1 MTKEQLW
8 QAVLGELELSLS
20 KANFTTWFNNT
31 FVSEFDDESVVIA
44 VPNTFTKTWF
54 ENKYHKTIAQAIQNV
69 TDNRVKEIKYN
80 VEVQKN
86 SNSPIPTTPPLNNEK
101 KVDSLKKKEGQ
112 EIAGGLNPL
121 YTFDSFV
128 VGKGNDLAKAACIAT
143 AEKPGII
150 YNPLFIYGG
159 VGLGKTHLLQAVGH
173 KAMEIYNNKK
183 VVYVTCECFTNDF
196 IQAVSNG
203 KTEKFKDFYRSVDVL
218 LIDDIQFLATKE
230 RTQEEFFH
238 TFNTLHQARKQIV
251 ISSDRPPK
259 AIPALEKRLIS
270 RFEWG
275 MIADISSPDLETRA
289 AILETKC
296 REKGYLL
303 DNEILSFIAATVQ
316 NNVRELE
323 GALNRII
330 AHHQLNNSAPTL
342 ESTKEVLIA
351 LASSPR
357 KGALTPK
364 QVIST
369 VAEFYEINIK
379 DLTGG
384 SRKKELVVPRQIS
397 MFLMREEIKSS
408 YPSIGQEVGGRDHT
422 TAMHAYTKITKEV
435 EENEK
440 IKQEIDLILQRLYNN

>member
-31 FVSEFDDESVVIA
+31 FISELDDNKVVIA

-54 ENKYHKTIAQAIQNV
+54 ENKYHDTITQALQNV
-69 TDNRVKEIKYN
+69 TENQIRDITYK
-80 VEVQKN
+80 VEFSKGPK
-86 SNSPIPTTPPLNNEK
+86 SISPTTQISEADR
-101 KVDSLKKKEGQ
+101 KVDSLKKKETL
-112 EIAGGLNPL
+112 ESDNGLNPL
-121 YTFDSFV
+121 YTFENFV

-173 KAMEIYNNKK
+173 RTMELFKNKK
-183 VVYVTCECFTNDF
+183 VIYVTCESFTNDF

-238 TFNTLHQARKQIV
+238 TFNALHQARKQIV

-296 REKGYLL
+296 REKGYQLS
-303 DNEILSFIAATVQ
+303 NEILSSIAASVH

-330 AHHQLNNSAPTL
+330 AHHQLNNNVPTL
-342 ESTKEVLIA
+342 ESTKEVLA
-351 LASSPR
+351 SLANTPK

-369 VAEFYEINIK
+369 VAEFYEISIK
-379 DLTGG
+379 DLTGE

-397 MFLMREEIKSS
+397 MFLMREEIKTS

-422 TAMHAYTKITKEV
+422 TAMHAYMKIAKEV

-440 IKQEIDLILQRLYNN
+440 VKQEIDLILQRLYNN